1 LPLRTALRILVLSAA
16 IAALMAATP
25 EGSTVA
31 QKAAK
36 KPATKTVTKAKAP
49 IKASAKAPVKAQ
61 VKAPVKAQV
70 KAVPKSGVPKAA
82 SQTAS
87 KKKTASKTAPQAAAI
102 RRTNQ
107 LHPTSE
113 RYKEIQQAL
122 AAKGYFSG
130 SVDGNWGQDSM
141 DALKRFQHDQNLTE
155 DGKIGSL
162 SLIALGLGPK
172 HDAAPI
178 GSAPAPDRPPEK
190 PDQ

>member
-1 LPLRTALRILVLSAA
+1 LPLRTALRILVLSAT
-16 IAALMAATP
+16 IAALVAAAP

-31 QKAAK
+31 NKAAK
-36 KPATKTVTKAKAP
+36 KPATKPAAKAKAP
-49 IKASAKAPVKAQ
+49 K
-61 VKAPVKAQV
+61 VKAPAAKTA
-70 KAVPKSGVPKAA
+70 PKSSAPKTA

-87 KKKTASKTAPQAAAI
+87 KRKNASKTGPAAI

-107 LHPTSE
+107 QHPTPE
-113 RYKEIQQAL
+113 RYQEIQQAL
-122 AAKGYFSG
+122 AKKGYFSG
-130 SVDGNWGQDSM
+130 AADGNWGQDSV

-178 GSAPAPDRPPEK
+178 VSAPAPDRPSEK
-190 PDQ
+190 TDP

>member
-1 LPLRTALRILVLSAA
+1 LPLRTTLRILVLSAS

-25 EGSTVA
+25 EGNTVA
-31 QKAAK
+31 KKVAN
-36 KPATKTVTKAKAP
+36 KPATKPAAKAKAP
-49 IKASAKAPVKAQ
+49 PKAKPPVKAA
-61 VKAPVKAQV
+61 VKT
-70 KAVPKSGVPKAA
+70 VPKSGAPKAA
-82 SQTAS
+82 SKTAS
-87 KKKTASKTAPQAAAI
+87 KKTNAPKIASQPASI

-107 LHPTSE
+107 LHPTPD

-130 SVDGNWGQDSM
+130 PVDGNWGQDSV

-172 HDAAPI
+172 HDAPPT

-190 PDQ
+190 TDQ

>member
-16 IAALMAATP
+16 IAALVAAAP

-31 QKAAK
+31 PKAAKKPAAK
-36 KPATKTVTKAKAP
+36 KPATKGVAKAKVPTKAVP
-49 IKASAKAPVKAQ
+49 RSG
-61 VKAPVKAQV
+61 
-70 KAVPKSGVPKAA
+70 VPKSGVPKSGAPKSGAPKAA

-87 KKKTASKTAPQAAAI
+87 KKKSAPKTAPPAAAI

-107 LHPTSE
+107 QHPTSD

-122 AAKGYFSG
+122 ADKRYFSG
-130 SVDGNWGQDSM
+130 SVDGNWGQDSV

-172 HDAAPI
+172 HDAPPT
-178 GSAPAPDRPPEK
+178 GSAPVPDKPSEK
-190 PDQ
+190 TDQ